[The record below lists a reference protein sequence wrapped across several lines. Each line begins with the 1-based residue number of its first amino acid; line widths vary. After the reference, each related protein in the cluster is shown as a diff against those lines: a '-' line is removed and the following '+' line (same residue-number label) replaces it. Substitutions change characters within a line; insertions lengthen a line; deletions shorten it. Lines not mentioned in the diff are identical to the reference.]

1 MQIHLINQ
9 NHVIGLFL
17 FLAILILSS
26 CGGASHHFYAT
37 DEGNLLALKEEKD
50 LKVSAG
56 YMPHLNSL
64 PGNNLNVQAAYSP
77 IKHLGIYTNY
87 FRIRNAF
94 DGDEEIQQNVYQ
106 YHFGA
111 AIGGYIYKQPE
122 AETEVAD
129 EDKLIEQYTYPK
141 GKGLLF
147 DAYLGYNQGRN
158 KNYFFEETG
167 TIDIP
172 FQKFYLQGGAHIFMD
187 RINASFAL
195 KYSRLNFLDGEAFG
209 KLTNL
214 QLKKVEVV
222 EKQNPFD
229 FLESSLKVAYGKAE
243 NPFQAYIT
251 IAGIYDFGDAFLEI
265 QPSTM
270 QVGITAD
277 IDHFFGKKKKKK

>member
-1 MQIHLINQ
+1 MQIHLSNQ
-9 NHVIGLFL
+9 NQVIGLFL
-17 FLAILILSS
+17 FVAILILSS

-77 IKHLGIYTNY
+77 IKHLGVYTNY

-94 DGDEEIQQNVYQ
+94 EAGEGIQQNVYQ

-111 AIGGYIYKQPE
+111 AIGGYIFKQPE
-122 AETEVAD
+122 AKTETVD
-129 EDKLIEQYTYPK
+129 EDRLIEQYTYPK

-158 KNYFFEETG
+158 KNFFFEETG
-167 TIDIP
+167 TINIP

-195 KYSRLNFLDGEAFG
+195 KYARLSYFDGEAFG

-214 QLKKVEVV
+214 QLRKVDVLE
-222 EKQNPFD
+222 EQNPFD
-229 FLESSLKVAYGKAE
+229 FLESSLKVSYGKPE
-243 NPFQAYIT
+243 TPFQAYIT